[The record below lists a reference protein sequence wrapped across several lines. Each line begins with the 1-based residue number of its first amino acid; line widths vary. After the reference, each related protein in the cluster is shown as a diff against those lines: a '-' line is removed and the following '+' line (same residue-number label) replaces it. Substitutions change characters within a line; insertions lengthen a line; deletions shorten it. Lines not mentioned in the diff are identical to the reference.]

1 MNRLLLMFIIWLYP
15 ICCIAAESILK
26 GTVGSLIKGEVV
38 SRFSEPWSMSFINDE
53 MTLVASKGGKLW
65 LVYSSGQILLV
76 SGVPEVAVG
85 GQGGLGDVIAH
96 PNFRQNRL
104 IYFSYVESDLNSPN
118 FKGAVVAR
126 AKIEISETPSL
137 INIER
142 IWSQSPK
149 VKGAGHI
156 SYKIAFGPIGS
167 QQEGKL
173 FITSGDRQA
182 RLPAQNFG
190 SGLGK
195 IIRLNEDGSV
205 PVDNPFQG
213 KGELARSFWTL
224 GHRNA
229 LGISYEEDG
238 RLRSHEMGTRHGAV
252 LNLIRP
258 VINYGWPIVSEG
270 NHYDGRVIPN
280 HNTRVDFEAPIT
292 FWVPT
297 IAPSGLI
304 FYSGDE
310 FKEWNGNAFVGGFKS
325 RALIRIEI
333 EGSTATEVERF
344 EWGSRVREVEQGPD
358 GSIWVLEDA
367 PNGRLIKFT
376 KPR

>member
-1 MNRLLLMFIIWLYP
+1 MFVIWLYP
-15 ICCIAAESILK
+15 IYCLAAESILK
-26 GTVGSLIKGEVV
+26 GTAGSLIKGEVI
-38 SRFSEPWSMSFINDE
+38 SSFSEPWSMSFINDK
-53 MTLVASKGGKLW
+53 MMLVAEKGGKLW
-65 LVYSSGQILLV
+65 LVYSSGQKLLV
-76 SGVPEVAVG
+76 SGVPEVSVG
-85 GQGGLGDVIAH
+85 GQGGLGDVIVH

-104 IYFSYVESDLNSPN
+104 IYFSYVESDLYSPN

-126 AKIEISETPSL
+126 AKIEIAESQRL

-149 VKGAGHI
+149 VKGAGHF
-156 SYKIAFGPIGS
+156 SHKITFGPIGS

-182 RLPAQNFG
+182 RLPAQDFG
-190 SGLGK
+190 SALGK

-213 KGELARSFWTL
+213 EGELARSFWTL

-229 LGISYEEDG
+229 LGISFDEGG
-238 RLRSHEMGTRHGAV
+238 RLWSHEMGPRHGDE

-258 VINYGWPIVSEG
+258 GKNYGWPIVSEG

-304 FYSGDE
+304 FYSGDV
-310 FKEWNGNAFVGGFKS
+310 FKEWNGNAFVGGLKS

-333 EGSTATEVERF
+333 EGSIATEVERF
-344 EWGSRVREVEQGPD
+344 EWGSRVREVELGPN

-367 PNGRLIKFT
+367 PSGRLIKFT
-376 KPR
+376 RPR

>member
-15 ICCIAAESILK
+15 ICCMAAETILK
-26 GTVGSLIKGEVV
+26 GTAGSLINGEVI
-38 SRFSEPWSMSFINDE
+38 SSFSEPWSMSFINDE
-53 MTLVASKGGKLW
+53 MMLVASKGGKLW
-65 LVYSSGQILLV
+65 LVYSSGQKLLV
-76 SGVPEVAVG
+76 SGVPEVSVG
-85 GQGGLGDVIAH
+85 GQGGLGDVVAH
-96 PNFRQNRL
+96 PNFQQNRL
-104 IYFSYVESDLNSPN
+104 IYFSYVESDLNSQN

-126 AKIEISETPSL
+126 AKIEIAENPIL

-149 VKGAGHI
+149 VKGAGHF
-156 SYKIAFGPIGS
+156 SHKIAFGPIGS

-182 RLPAQNFG
+182 RLPAQDFG
-190 SGLGK
+190 SALGK

-213 KGELARSFWTL
+213 EGELARSFWTL

-229 LGISYEEDG
+229 LGISFDEDG
-238 RLRSHEMGTRHGAV
+238 RLWCHEMGPRHGDE
-252 LNLIRP
+252 LNLIKRGK
-258 VINYGWPIVSEG
+258 NYGWPIVSEG

-280 HNTRVDFEAPIT
+280 HNTRVDFEAPIA

-310 FKEWNGNAFVGGFKS
+310 FKEWNGNAFVGGLKS

-333 EGSTATEVERF
+333 VGSIATEVERF

-358 GSIWVLEDA
+358 GSMWVLEDA
-367 PNGRLIKFT
+367 PSGRLIKFT